1 MGDGEGGGFHNRK
14 EKKRKDRV
22 EYYSLL
28 MMRSVFERE
37 TKYTVAG
44 KLMTTAPPNFLPPS
58 HPLFFSPP
66 LYPPL
71 KSQHPCLPPL
81 PSAVVGSS

>member
-66 LYPPL
+66 L
-71 KSQHPCLPPL
+71 L
-81 PSAVVGSS
+81 PSPQESASVPASSPVCCRR